1 MRQSPAKSVLT
12 NIGQCTLT
20 KLWSNKKQW
29 WWSSTLIQHFF
40 CISALTSIVP
50 RTVRIAKL
58 TSHPTSQLY
67 QSIAKRSVPIMELTV
82 CDWYKQSAQWWLTA
96 TTTTLIERQKT
107 ESTWKS
113 RQRATWRERE
123 KESSWEKRAAFN
135 KGTAKAAMHLLK
147 TLFRLKENR
156 QPWPE
161 MS

>member
-113 RQRATWRERE
+113 RQRATWRERKRVLGKNGRHSI
-123 KESSWEKRAAFN
+123 KEQQKQQCTYWK
-135 KGTAKAAMHLLK
+135 HCLD
-147 TLFRLKENR
+147 
-156 QPWPE
+156 
-161 MS
+161 